1 MKNGVIWLVVI
12 CMVFIL
18 SWIAGSWL
26 QKPDEVTFHPV
37 SSLSCESGMTHCK
50 VRFSDAALELEFVSP
65 AIVMSPFVVKLT
77 TKADVAEAT
86 MQFRMKNMD
95 MGIQQYR
102 LANIGNGL
110 WQSEVILPVCSLG
123 RSDWN
128 ATLDVKYKNLWWRGD
143 FDFEA
148 ASH

>member
-1 MKNGVIWLVVI
+1 MKNKVIWLFVI
-12 CMVFIL
+12 CMVFML
-18 SWIAGSWL
+18 SWIAGSRL
-26 QKPDEVTFHPV
+26 QNPEEAAFHPV
-37 SSLSCESGMTHCK
+37 TSLSCESVPTHCK
-50 VRFSDAALELEFVSP
+50 VRLSDATLELEFASP
-65 AIVMSPFVVKLT
+65 AIVMSPFVVKMT
-77 TKADVAEAT
+77 TTADVAEAT

-95 MGIQQYR
+95 MGIQRYS
-102 LANIGNGL
+102 LVNIGNGL

-128 ATLDVKYKNLWWRGD
+128 AALEVKYQNMWWRGD